1 MFACLHT
8 LYFKV
13 DTVWQMSLNYANKTQ
28 TQGLQWAQSLCTL
41 AQLCLENAIHMPTEI
56 GRCRTK
62 KHMNV
67 HSETF
72 RWKMTSCVCEGG
84 GLLCVFW
91 ICGRPYHLAEKT
103 ISHLQGRAFNCYMA
117 RIQHAS
123 MCWVQKGLCL
133 CTTFLE
139 PCPAQSLETKLD
151 N

>member
-84 GLLCVFW
+84 GGGLLCVFW

-103 ISHLQGRAFNCYMA
+103 ISHLPTVTWRASNM
-117 RIQHAS
+117 R
-123 MCWVQKGLCL
+123 
-133 CTTFLE
+133 
-139 PCPAQSLETKLD
+139 PCAKFKRDFVSAPHTWNLAQLRALKQS
-151 N
+151 